1 MVRPLLLVL
10 ALLFPTPDL
19 SALASD
25 RAEGNGTAAA
35 TQPESPPL
43 DPVVAAVVRM
53 LDEGVTSDTIAEWL
67 LLSGASPATPTP
79 DDLIALAR
87 AGASEELVRRILE
100 LAPASP
106 RKALAPPDP
115 AERPPKPDEQ
125 RPPPPAGA
133 TPEPSAVWVEFDIS
147 YASEMVEDEP
157 TPWDLFVYLDGH
169 PLASCDDR
177 SSNSTA
183 HCDPLV
189 FRELLL
195 PGRHV
200 IRLLQEQHE
209 LRSRRKGTWSHE
221 ARVFPDPIP
230 FNLDS
235 GGAWRV
241 AIRVKESDAFWKSG
255 TTEYAVIHDD
265 DPVEVGVKPGP
276 RRRTWFPLCEELE
289 AELSPRK
296 LDSNAGRR
304 ALEGCVRWDSL
315 WEGVEDHPDR
325 TAVRDEM
332 TDSDFNPVPSESR

>member
-1 MVRPLLLVL
+1 MVRSLLLVL
-10 ALLFPTPDL
+10 VLLFPTPGL
-19 SALASD
+19 SALGSD
-25 RAEGNGTAAA
+25 QAEESQTAVA
-35 TQPESPPL
+35 TQAESPPL
-43 DPVVAAVVRM
+43 DPVVTAVVRM

-67 LLSGASPATPTP
+67 VLSGASPATPTP

-87 AGASEELVRRILE
+87 AGASEGLIRRILE
-100 LAPASP
+100 LVPS
-106 RKALAPPDP
+106 P
-115 AERPPKPDEQ
+115 AE
-125 RPPPPAGA
+125 AA
-133 TPEPSAVWVEFDIS
+133 PEPSAVWVEFDIS

-157 TPWDLFVYLDGH
+157 TPWDLFVYLDGR

-177 SSNSTA
+177 SSISTA
-183 HCDPLV
+183 HCAPLV
-189 FRELLL
+189 FRESLP

-209 LRSRRKGTWSHE
+209 LRSRRKDTWSHE
-221 ARVFPDPIP
+221 ARVFPDPFP

-235 GGAWRV
+235 GGDWRV
-241 AIRVKESDAFWKSG
+241 AIRVKESDTFWRSG

-276 RRRTWFPLCEELE
+276 RRRTWSPLCEELE
-289 AELSPRK
+289 AELSPKK

-332 TDSDFNPVPSESR
+332 RDSDFNPVPSESR